1 MYVRCAHMI
10 KILFPI
16 YPYNYQYQHQDQSIP
31 PPASDNGIKNPSIH
45 PIQGEEEDE
54 EEEEKNP
61 LLSS

>member
-1 MYVRCAHMI
+1 MSTAHLTHGCGNSLPI
-10 KILFPI
+10 KTGALSP
-16 YPYNYQYQHQDQSIP
+16 HKTK
-31 PPASDNGIKNPSIH
+31 IKNPSIH